1 MRWGFVIAAVLVLA
15 VPGAHGQ
22 VSVNMNALDTLAPK
36 PAAPVA
42 PAPGAGQGSAPSS
55 SAPSVAPTIS
65 RALPQPLPQSPP
77 RFSGPLPLPPIPP
90 AGPIPP
96 LPPAAQYATVGR
108 TTIGPLP
115 APPPEHAPAK
125 PVLAPIV
132 LVGPPHPEPMPPP
145 PHVVDGAAGRAT
157 RIPDGLRVTFSAD
170 GAALNPATLA
180 ALREIAGDAVD
191 EHAPAVAV
199 DAYAKSDP
207 SDPSTA
213 RRLSLSRALAAQAVL
228 REAGIP
234 SERIYVR
241 ALLAEAGPVPVNRV
255 DVTFVPGPKPAP
267 PGETRPQATQAG
279 PPKATQ

>member
-15 VPGAHGQ
+15 VPGARGQ
-22 VSVNMNALDTLAPK
+22 VSVNMNALDTLAPT
-36 PAAPVA
+36 PAGPVP
-42 PAPGAGQGSAPSS
+42 PAQSTGR
-55 SAPSVAPTIS
+55 S
-65 RALPQPLPQSPP
+65 RAPLLPPASPP
-77 RFSGPLPLPPIPP
+77 ISGPLPLPPIPP
-90 AGPIPP
+90 TGPAPP
-96 LPPAAQYATVGR
+96 TAQFATVGR

-115 APPPEHAPAK
+115 APPPRHAPAQ

-132 LVGPPHPEPMPPP
+132 LVGPAHPEPLPPP
-145 PHVVDGAAGRAT
+145 PHVVDGAPGRAT
-157 RIPDGLRVTFSAD
+157 RIPGGLRITFSAD

-180 ALREIAGDAVD
+180 ALREIAGAAVG

-241 ALLAEAGPVPVNRV
+241 ALLAEAKAGAAPVPVNRV
-255 DVTFVPGPKPAP
+255 DVTFEPAP
-267 PGETRPQATQAG
+267 AASPA
-279 PPKATQ
+279 KATP

>member
-1 MRWGFVIAAVLVLA
+1 MRWGFIIAAVLVLA
-15 VPGAHGQ
+15 VPGARGQ
-22 VSVNMNALDTLAPK
+22 VSVNMNALDSLAP
-36 PAAPVA
+36 ALA
-42 PAPGAGQGSAPSS
+42 PAPGAGRSS
-55 SAPSVAPTIS
+55 V
-65 RALPQPLPQSPP
+65 PQSSTIGGAGAARAMPP
-77 RFSGPLPLPPIPP
+77 RLPPFTGPLPLPPIPP
-90 AGPIPP
+90 AGPV
-96 LPPAAQYATVGR
+96 PPAPQFATVGR

-115 APPPEHAPAK
+115 APPPAQAPAK

-145 PHVVDGAAGRAT
+145 PHVVDGAPGRAT
-157 RIPDGLRVTFSAD
+157 HLPDGLRITFGAD

-180 ALREIAGDAVD
+180 ALREAASAAVN
-191 EHAPAVAV
+191 ERAPAVAV

-241 ALLAEAGPVPVNRV
+241 ALLAEAGPAPVNRV
-255 DVTFVPGPKPAP
+255 DVMFKPGGQASPAQGTP
-267 PGETRPQATQAG
+267 QGTPTGTPQGAPQGTR
-279 PPKATQ
+279 